1 MTKETSG
8 FLYKLKMGTQWHML
22 PFKALFSDV
31 VLSYKNL
38 FYHFRKWCKK
48 ETVDMTEA
56 HC

>member
-1 MTKETSG
+1 MTKATSG

-48 ETVDMTEA
+48 GTVDMTEE